1 MGGVSRGVLGKMT
14 LWLTLSFSLSLA
26 LLSGSEA
33 FPWMDPSSGS
43 GFLSRVKRDDCAA
56 IQTAHGEC
64 TTKAYADYQAEWAAG
79 DDGRPDWVARKTCN
93 YLTGSIEDCGNK
105 LVASGCV
112 SQEEVDRMKDNQM
125 AASLQQVKDNVQS
138 WDSTKCPPVKSYL
151 QRMGLLPTETPV
163 CERVKADH
171 KECTSKAY
179 EDYKTVFAQGED
191 GRPHWVARKTCNY
204 LTEAIDV
211 CGNRLLEGGCMTEE
225 KLAKHKDEQIGKSL
239 ERVKS
244 SVDYWDSSKCP
255 PVRTY
260 MQHIGLIPS
269 DDETTSTSSAVGAR
283 FGGADRDDEGSEA
296 GGEDDS
302 EVEDSI
308 DQGPWGLAAY
318 AYYLWSGATGQ
329 TDRFSRS
336 WSAFMD
342 VWNSY

>member
-1 MGGVSRGVLGKMT
+1 MGVSRGVLGKMM
-14 LWLTLSFSLSLA
+14 LWLTLSLSLASLSL
-26 LLSGSEA
+26 SEA

-43 GFLSRVKRDDCAA
+43 GSLSRVKRDDCQA

-64 TTKAYADYQAEWAAG
+64 TQKAYADYQAEWAAG

-105 LVASGCV
+105 LVESGCV

-163 CERVKADH
+163 CERVKVEY
-171 KECTSKAY
+171 KECTAKAY
-179 EDYKTVFAQGED
+179 EDYKTVFAKGED

-204 LTEAIDV
+204 VTEAIDV
-211 CGNRLLEGGCMTEE
+211 CGNGLLEGGCMTQE

-244 SVDYWDSSKCP
+244 SVIYWDSSKCP
-255 PVRTY
+255 PVKTY
-260 MQHIGLIPS
+260 MQNIGLIPS
-269 DDETTSTSSAVGAR
+269 DEETSSTSSVGAR
-283 FGGADRDDEGSEA
+283 FGGAE
-296 GGEDDS
+296 GGEEGGS
-302 EVEDSI
+302 GGGEDSI
-308 DQGPWGLAAY
+308 DQGP
-318 AYYLWSGATGQ
+318 
-329 TDRFSRS
+329 
-336 WSAFMD
+336 
-342 VWNSY
+342 

>member
-1 MGGVSRGVLGKMT
+1 MM
-14 LWLTLSFSLSLA
+14 LWLTLA

-33 FPWMDPSSGS
+33 FPGSGF
-43 GFLSRVKRDDCAA
+43 GFLSRVKRSQIDCAA

-64 TTKAYADYQAEWAAG
+64 TSKAYTDYQAEWAAG
-79 DDGRPDWVARKTCN
+79 DDGRPHWVARKTCN
-93 YLTGSIEDCGNK
+93 YLTGSIENCGNK
-105 LVASGCV
+105 LVESGCV

-151 QRMGLLPTETPV
+151 QRMGLLPTEAPV
-163 CERVKADH
+163 CERVKAEH
-171 KECTSKAY
+171 KNCTAKAY

-211 CGNRLLEGGCMTEE
+211 CGNGLLEGGCMDEE

-260 MQHIGLIPS
+260 MQRIGLIPS
-269 DDETTSTSSAVGAR
+269 DEETSSTSSAVGAR
-283 FGGADRDDEGSEA
+283 FGGADRGEEGSGA
-296 GGEDDS
+296 

-318 AYYLWSGATGQ
+318 GYYWWSGATGQ

>member
-1 MGGVSRGVLGKMT
+1 MGRVFRAVLGKMK
-14 LWLTLSFSLSLA
+14 LRLTLSSISLLF
-26 LLSGSEA
+26 LSSSQA
-33 FPWMDPSSGS
+33 FPDS
-43 GFLSRVKRDDCAA
+43 GFLSRVKREDCAA
-56 IQTAHGEC
+56 VQASHGEC
-64 TTKAYADYQAEWAAG
+64 TTQAYANYQAEWAAG

-105 LVASGCV
+105 LVESGCV

-163 CERVKADH
+163 CERVKVEY
-171 KECTSKAY
+171 KECTAKAY
-179 EDYKTVFAQGED
+179 EDYKTVFAKGED

-204 LTEAIDV
+204 VTEAIDV
-211 CGNRLLEGGCMTEE
+211 CGNGLLEGGCMTQE

-244 SVDYWDSSKCP
+244 SVIYWDSSKCP
-255 PVRTY
+255 PVKTY
-260 MQHIGLIPS
+260 MQRMGLIPS
-269 DDETTSTSSAVGAR
+269 DEETSSTSSVGAR
-283 FGGADRDDEGSEA
+283 FGGAE
-296 GGEDDS
+296 GGEEGGSAGDDAG
-302 EVEDSI
+302 VEDSI

-318 AYYLWSGATGQ
+318 AYYWWSGATGQ

>member
-1 MGGVSRGVLGKMT
+1 MGVSRVVLSKMK
-14 LWLTLSFSLSLA
+14 LWLLTLAILA
-26 LLSGSEA
+26 GSEA
-33 FPWMDPSSGS
+33 FPGSGF
-43 GFLSRVKRDDCAA
+43 GFLSRVKRSQVDCAA

-64 TTKAYADYQAEWAAG
+64 TSKAYADYQAEWAAG

-93 YLTGSIEDCGNK
+93 YLTGSIENCGNK
-105 LVASGCV
+105 LVESGCV

-151 QRMGLLPTETPV
+151 QRMGLLPTEAPV
-163 CERVKADH
+163 CERVKAVH
-171 KECTSKAY
+171 TNCTAKAY
-179 EDYKTVFAQGED
+179 EDYKTVFGQGED

-211 CGNRLLEGGCMTEE
+211 CGNGLLEGGCMDEE

-255 PVRTY
+255 PVKTY
-260 MQHIGLIPS
+260 MQRIGLIPS
-269 DDETTSTSSAVGAR
+269 DDETSSTSSAVGAR
-283 FGGADRDDEGSEA
+283 FGGADSGDEGSEA
-296 GGEDDS
+296 GG

-318 AYYLWSGATGQ
+318 AYYWWSGATGQ

>member
-1 MGGVSRGVLGKMT
+1 MGMSIRVFRAVLGKMK
-14 LWLTLSFSLSLA
+14 LRLTLSSISLLF
-26 LLSGSEA
+26 LSSSQA
-33 FPWMDPSSGS
+33 FPDS
-43 GFLSRVKRDDCAA
+43 GFLSRVKREDCAA
-56 IQTAHGEC
+56 VQASHGEC
-64 TTKAYADYQAEWAAG
+64 TTQAYANYQAEWAAG

-93 YLTGSIEDCGNK
+93 YLTGSIEDCGNN
-105 LVASGCV
+105 LVESGCV

-163 CERVKADH
+163 CERVKVEY
-171 KECTSKAY
+171 KECTAKAY
-179 EDYKTVFAQGED
+179 EDYKTVFAEGED

-204 LTEAIDV
+204 VTEAIDV
-211 CGNRLLEGGCMTEE
+211 CGNGLLEGGCMTQE

-244 SVDYWDSSKCP
+244 SVIYWDSSKCP
-255 PVRTY
+255 PVKTY
-260 MQHIGLIPS
+260 MQRMGLIPS
-269 DDETTSTSSAVGAR
+269 DEETSSTSSVGAR
-283 FGGADRDDEGSEA
+283 FGGAEGGGSAGDDA
-296 GGEDDS
+296 G
-302 EVEDSI
+302 VEDSI

-318 AYYLWSGATGQ
+318 AYYWWSGATGQ

-336 WSAFMD
+336 WSAFLD

>member
-1 MGGVSRGVLGKMT
+1 MGVTHVGGMGRAVLGKMM
-14 LWLTLSFSLSLA
+14 LWLTLA
-26 LLSGSEA
+26 LLSQSEA
-33 FPWMDPSSGS
+33 FPGSGH

-64 TTKAYADYQAEWAAG
+64 TSKAYADYQAEWAAG

-163 CERVKADH
+163 CERVKVDH
-171 KECTSKAY
+171 KECTAKAY
-179 EDYKTVFAQGED
+179 EDYKTVFAKGED

-204 LTEAIDV
+204 VTEAIDV
-211 CGNRLLEGGCMTEE
+211 CGNGLLEGSCMTQE

-244 SVDYWDSSKCP
+244 SVIYWDSSKCP
-255 PVRTY
+255 PVKTF
-260 MQHIGLIPS
+260 MQRMGLIPS
-269 DDETTSTSSAVGAR
+269 DEETSSTSSVGAR
-283 FGGADRDDEGSEA
+283 FGGSE
-296 GGEDDS
+296 GGEEGGSAGDDAG
-302 EVEDSI
+302 VEDSI

-318 AYYLWSGATGQ
+318 TYYWWSGATDQ

>member
-1 MGGVSRGVLGKMT
+1 MTVRLIVS
-14 LWLTLSFSLSLA
+14 FA
-26 LLSGSEA
+26 LISGSRA
-33 FPWMDPSSGS
+33 FPGS
-43 GFLSRVKRDDCAA
+43 EFLSRVKR
-56 IQTAHGEC
+56 
-64 TTKAYADYQAEWAAG
+64 

-105 LVASGCV
+105 LVESGCV

-171 KECTSKAY
+171 KECTAKAY
-179 EDYKTVFAQGED
+179 TDYKTVFAKGED

-204 LTEAIDV
+204 LTSAIDV
-211 CGNRLLEGGCMTEE
+211 CGNGLLEGGCMTPER
-225 KLAKHKDEQIGKSL
+225 LAKHKDEQIAKSL

-260 MQHIGLIPS
+260 MQNIGLIPA
-269 DDETTSTSSAVGAR
+269 DEEDSSSANSVGAR
-283 FGGADRDDEGSEA
+283 FGGTEEEEEDVSDDEAQALRS
-296 GGEDDS
+296 S
-302 EVEDSI
+302 EDSI
-308 DQGPWGLAAY
+308 NQGPWGLAAY
-318 AYYLWSGATGQ
+318 AYYFWSGATDQ
-329 TDRFSRS
+329 SDRFTRS
-336 WSAFMD
+336 WSAFMN
-342 VWNSY
+342 VWNNH

>member
-1 MGGVSRGVLGKMT
+1 MGTHVGRVSRGVLTKMT
-14 LWLTLSFSLSLA
+14 LWLTLSLA

-64 TTKAYADYQAEWAAG
+64 TTKAYADYQAAWAAG

-105 LVASGCV
+105 LVESGCV

-171 KECTSKAY
+171 KECTAKAY
-179 EDYKTVFAQGED
+179 EDYKTVFAAGED

-211 CGNRLLEGGCMTEE
+211 CGNGLLEGGCMDEE

-260 MQHIGLIPS
+260 MQRIGLIPS
-269 DDETTSTSSAVGAR
+269 DDDTSSTSSVGAR
-283 FGGADRDDEGSEA
+283 FGGADRGEEGSGA
-296 GGEDDS
+296 GVEEG
-302 EVEDSI
+302 EDSI

-318 AYYLWSGATGQ
+318 AYYWWSGATGQ
-329 TDRFSRS
+329 NDRFTRS
-336 WSAFMD
+336 WSAFMN

>member
-1 MGGVSRGVLGKMT
+1 MGRVVLGKMM
-14 LWLTLSFSLSLA
+14 LWLTLA
-26 LLSGSEA
+26 LLSQSEA
-33 FPWMDPSSGS
+33 FPGSGH
-43 GFLSRVKRDDCAA
+43 GFLSRAKREDCAA
-56 IQTAHGEC
+56 VQASHGEC
-64 TTKAYADYQAEWAAG
+64 TTQAYANYQAEWAAG

-105 LVASGCV
+105 LVESGCV

-163 CERVKADH
+163 CERVKVEY
-171 KECTSKAY
+171 KECTAKAY
-179 EDYKTVFAQGED
+179 EDYKTVFAKGED

-204 LTEAIDV
+204 VTEAIDV
-211 CGNRLLEGGCMTEE
+211 CGNGLLEGGCMTQE

-244 SVDYWDSSKCP
+244 SVIHWDSSKCP
-255 PVRTY
+255 PVKTY
-260 MQHIGLIPS
+260 MQRMGLIPS
-269 DDETTSTSSAVGAR
+269 DEETSGTSSVGAR
-283 FGGADRDDEGSEA
+283 FGGAE
-296 GGEDDS
+296 GGEEGGSAGDDAG
-302 EVEDSI
+302 VEDSI

-318 AYYLWSGATGQ
+318 AYYWWSGATDQ

>member
-1 MGGVSRGVLGKMT
+1 MGRVVLGKMM
-14 LWLTLSFSLSLA
+14 LWLTLA
-26 LLSGSEA
+26 LLSQSEA
-33 FPWMDPSSGS
+33 FPGSGH

-56 IQTAHGEC
+56 IQSAHGEC

-105 LVASGCV
+105 LVESGCV

-138 WDSTKCPPVKSYL
+138 WDSAKCPPVKSYL
-151 QRMGLLPTETPV
+151 QRMGLLPTEAPV

-171 KECTSKAY
+171 KECTARAC

-211 CGNRLLEGGCMTEE
+211 CGNGLLEGGCMDEE

-244 SVDYWDSSKCP
+244 SVIHWDSSKCP
-255 PVRTY
+255 PVKTY
-260 MQHIGLIPS
+260 MQRIGLIPS
-269 DDETTSTSSAVGAR
+269 DDETSSTSSVGAR
-283 FGGADRDDEGSEA
+283 FGGAEGGEA
-296 GGEDDS
+296 GGSGGEDAS
-302 EVEDSI
+302 VEDSI

-318 AYYLWSGATGQ
+318 AYYWWSGATGQ
-329 TDRFSRS
+329 TDQFSRS

>member
-1 MGGVSRGVLGKMT
+1 MGSLWSSFEQDDAPDPHPRFPLRLRRISR
-14 LWLTLSFSLSLA
+14 LW
-26 LLSGSEA
+26 
-33 FPWMDPSSGS
+33 
-43 GFLSRVKRDDCAA
+43 SRVSFPS
-56 IQTAHGEC
+56 E
-64 TTKAYADYQAEWAAG
+64 E
-79 DDGRPDWVARKTCN
+79 GRLRCNSNRSWRMHLKGVCRLPGRMGCRRRRSAR
-93 YLTGSIEDCGNK
+93 LGGSQD
-105 LVASGCV
+105 
-112 SQEEVDRMKDNQM
+112 
-125 AASLQQVKDNVQS
+125 
-138 WDSTKCPPVKSYL
+138 L

-171 KECTSKAY
+171 KECTAKAY
-179 EDYKTVFAQGED
+179 EDYKTVFAEGED

-260 MQHIGLIPS
+260 MQRIGLIPS
-269 DDETTSTSSAVGAR
+269 DDETSSTSTAVGAR
-283 FGGADRDDEGSEA
+283 FGGADRDDGGSGA
-296 GGEDDS
+296 GGEDES

-318 AYYLWSGATGQ
+318 AYYWWSGATGQ

-336 WSAFMD
+336 
-342 VWNSY
+342 

>member
-1 MGGVSRGVLGKMT
+1 MGVSKMM
-14 LWLTLSFSLSLA
+14 LWLTLA

-33 FPWMDPSSGS
+33 FPGSGF
-43 GFLSRVKRDDCAA
+43 GFLSRVKRSQIDCAA

-64 TTKAYADYQAEWAAG
+64 TSKAYTDYQAEWAAG
-79 DDGRPDWVARKTCN
+79 DDGRPHWVARKTCN
-93 YLTGSIEDCGNK
+93 YLTGSIGNCGNK
-105 LVASGCV
+105 LVESGCV

-163 CERVKADH
+163 CERVKDDH
-171 KECTSKAY
+171 KECTAKAY

-204 LTEAIDV
+204 LTDAIDV
-211 CGNRLLEGGCMTEE
+211 CGNGLLEGGCR
-225 KLAKHKDEQIGKSL
+225 DEQIGKSL

-260 MQHIGLIPS
+260 MQRIGLIPS
-269 DDETTSTSSAVGAR
+269 DDASTTSASIVGAR
-283 FGGADRDDEGSEA
+283 FGGADRGDEGSGA
-296 GGEDDS
+296 GVED

-318 AYYLWSGATGQ
+318 AYYWWSGATGQ
-329 TDRFSRS
+329 NDRFTRS
-336 WSAFMD
+336 WSAFLN

>member
-1 MGGVSRGVLGKMT
+1 MGVCGAVSSKMM
-14 LWLTLSFSLSLA
+14 LRILTLLFI
-26 LLSGSEA
+26 SGSEG
-33 FPWMDPSSGS
+33 FPGSGH

-64 TTKAYADYQAEWAAG
+64 TSKAYADYQAEWAEG

-163 CERVKADH
+163 CERVK
-171 KECTSKAY
+171 
-179 EDYKTVFAQGED
+179 
-191 GRPHWVARKTCNY
+191 
-204 LTEAIDV
+204 
-211 CGNRLLEGGCMTEE
+211 
-225 KLAKHKDEQIGKSL
+225 
-239 ERVKS
+239 S
-244 SVDYWDSSKCP
+244 SVNYWDSTKCP

-269 DDETTSTSSAVGAR
+269 DDETTSTSSAVVAR

-296 GGEDDS
+296 DGEDDG